1 MELQADCF
9 AGVWGHS
16 TAQRDILEA
25 GDAEEGLR
33 AASAIGDDTLQQQ
46 SSGRVRP
53 ESFTHGSAAQRV
65 EWLQAGPADGRHQ
78 VLRHVQGRELTY
90 KLLLLI
96 RGARGGLMFIDSQS
110 ISAAPRAHSSP
121 VSQDSR

>member
-16 TAQRDILEA
+16 TAQRDILEP

-33 AASAIGDDTLQQQ
+33 AASAIGDDALQQQ

-65 EWLQAGPADGRHQ
+65 EWLKRGLQTGDVKACDTFRAG
-78 VLRHVQGRELTY
+78 
-90 KLLLLI
+90 
-96 RGARGGLMFIDSQS
+96 S
-110 ISAAPRAHSSP
+110 
-121 VSQDSR
+121 